1 MNKRLFFG
9 SIVTLIVGS
18 LIYMLF
24 RSESLKMFSWLDAIA
39 CFEVTQNIRGIT
51 LKIVEEIP
59 DWMLYSLPDG
69 LWLSSYICLV
79 LMIWKNKISKENS
92 VWIFGMPLMAIMSE
106 AGQFFK
112 IIPGTFDWMDV
123 IMYLLGTAFPLEI
136 YRRARTN
143 NLK

>member
-9 SIVTLIVGS
+9 SSVTLIVGS
-18 LIYMLF
+18 LIYLLF
-24 RSESLKMFSWLDAIA
+24 RSQSLKMFRWLDTIA
-39 CFEVTQNIRGIT
+39 CFEVTQSIRSVT

-59 DWMLYSLPDG
+59 DWILYSLPDG
-69 LWLSSYICLV
+69 LWLSSYVCLV
-79 LMIWKNKISKENS
+79 LLIWKNKINNESA
-92 VWIFGMPLMAIMSE
+92 VWIFGMPMIAIMSE
-106 AGQFFK
+106 VGQFFK

-136 YRRARTN
+136 YRRTRTN